1 MATESGFSIW
11 VKVTL
16 KLKLKALGWSAN
28 LTFFGVWALIHIFI
42 LFTLD
47 SAFVLF
53 RFVSFRFLFVVV
65 LFCFLFCCCSCSCFL
80 LFCFVL
86 VFFFGFVLFCFWFC
100 FVLFCFVFFFVL
112 FFVLFCFFL
121 LQSAQG
127 CNKSS
132 LLLLLL
138 LLCVRY
144 ASLTNEC
151 VLPSQHVNTYV
162 TKVLLLPLVPKG
174 GS

>member
-1 MATESGFSIW
+1 MGKSNVETEAQGSRLECQSHFLW
-11 VKVTL
+11 R
-16 KLKLKALGWSAN
+16 LG
-28 LTFFGVWALIHIFI
+28 LTPHFY
-42 LFTLD
+42 
-47 SAFVLF
+47 FVYFRFCFCFVSF
-53 RFVSFRFLFVVV
+53 RFVSFFVCCCFV
-65 LFCFLFCCCSCSCFL
+65 LFCFFLFCCCSCSCFL

-86 VFFFGFVLFCFWFC
+86 FCLVFFLLLLFFCFVFVLLC
-100 FVLFCFVFFFVL
+100 FVLFCFGFVL
-112 FFVLFCFFL
+112 VLFCFFI

-127 CNKSS
+127 CPNSS
-132 LLLLLL
+132 LLLLLS

-162 TKVLLLPLVPKG
+162 TKVLLLPLVPKE